1 MSTRTYSD
9 SGVDIK
15 KENNI
20 IKNIS
25 KELIFRR
32 NGFGK
37 CIQNIGHYAG
47 LIDCN
52 YFILAI
58 TTDGVG
64 SKLLISKEVNKY
76 DTIGID
82 CIAMNVN
89 DLIAIGAEPIAFVDY
104 LAIENYESIIENE
117 IGKGLNKGAEIAN
130 ITIVGGETA
139 TLPDIINSFDLSG
152 TCIGYIKNK
161 EDIIDGKKIK
171 IDDIIIGIPSS
182 GIHSNGYSLIRKII
196 KENNYNYNDLLPY
209 NKNKTIG
216 EELLTPTRIY
226 IDILKIIKNYDIH
239 GLAHITGGGF
249 LKLKRITKYGFDI
262 KFNNYPEVFHW
273 IEKIGNI
280 DKKEMYKTFNMGIG
294 FIIILSY
301 KDKETIQKILR
312 ETNGKIIGKIIK
324 DTHIKINGI
333 ILD

>member
-1 MSTRTYSD
+1 MSTKTYSD

-52 YFILAI
+52 NFILAI

-104 LAIENYESIIENE
+104 LAIENYESIIESE

-249 LKLKRITKYGFDI
+249 LKLKRITKHGFDI
-262 KFNNYPEVFHW
+262 KFNNFPEVFNW

-324 DTHIKINGI
+324 DNHIKINGI

>member
-15 KENNI
+15 KENDI

-52 YFILAI
+52 NFILAI

-104 LAIENYESIIENE
+104 LAIENYESIIESE

-226 IDILKIIKNYDIH
+226 IDILKIIKTYDIH

-262 KFNNYPEVFHW
+262 KFNNFPEVFNW

-324 DTHIKINGI
+324 DNHIKINGI

>member
-1 MSTRTYSD
+1 MSTKTYSD

-52 YFILAI
+52 NFILAI

-104 LAIENYESIIENE
+104 LAIENYESIIESE

-139 TLPDIINSFDLSG
+139 TLPDIINTFDLSG

-226 IDILKIIKNYDIH
+226 IDILKIIKCYDIH

-249 LKLKRITKYGFDI
+249 LKLKRITNYGFDI
-262 KFNNYPEVFHW
+262 QFNNYPEVFHW
-273 IEKIGNI
+273 IEEIGKI

-301 KDKETIQKILR
+301 KNKETIQEILKK
-312 ETNGKIIGKIIK
+312 TNGKIIGKIIK